1 MIETRVQTADF
12 DMGAEL
18 ARFDTSGVGA
28 VASFAGL
35 VRGDGGVRALELEHY
50 PGMTE
55 AALAKLAQE
64 AQARWRLAG
73 ALIVHRVGRLELGE
87 RIVLAA
93 TASAHRAAAFEACA
107 YLMDRLKTDAPF
119 WKKEYRDDG
128 GAGRW
133 VAQRESDTTA
143 AAAWD
148 GRTDKP
154 VAKQN

>member
-73 ALIVHRVGRLELGE
+73 ALIVHRVAGWNLASESCLPRPRPRTAPRRSRPA
-87 RIVLAA
+87 RI
-93 TASAHRAAAFEACA
+93 
-107 YLMDRLKTDAPF
+107 
-119 WKKEYRDDG
+119 
-128 GAGRW
+128 
-133 VAQRESDTTA
+133 
-143 AAAWD
+143 
-148 GRTDKP
+148 
-154 VAKQN
+154 